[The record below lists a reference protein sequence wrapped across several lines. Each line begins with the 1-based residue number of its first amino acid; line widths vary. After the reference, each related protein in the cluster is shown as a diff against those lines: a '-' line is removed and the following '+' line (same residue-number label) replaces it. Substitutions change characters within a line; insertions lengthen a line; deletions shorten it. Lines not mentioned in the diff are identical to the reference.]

1 MMIYDKLK
9 QLYEIVKGKGDVDAM
24 QIILDLHREM
34 LEWEKEM
41 IILKDENKSLKECE
55 IISDRIIRHKQLF
68 LTIQDDNTGVLYC
81 AHCWDSDRKLIQ
93 LGCRNNGKF
102 VCPHCKSEGIY
113 DDEMY
118 RNSHCAFMP
127 TIL

>member
-9 QLYEIVKGKGDVDAM
+9 QLYEIVKGKGDVDTM

-41 IILKDENKSLKECE
+41 IILKDENKSLKESE

-68 LTIQDDNTGVLYC
+68 LTIQDNNTGVLYC
-81 AHCWDSDRKLIQ
+81 AHCWDSDSNEKE
-93 LGCRNNGKF
+93 NN
-102 VCPHCKSEGIY
+102 
-113 DDEMY
+113 
-118 RNSHCAFMP
+118 
-127 TIL
+127 